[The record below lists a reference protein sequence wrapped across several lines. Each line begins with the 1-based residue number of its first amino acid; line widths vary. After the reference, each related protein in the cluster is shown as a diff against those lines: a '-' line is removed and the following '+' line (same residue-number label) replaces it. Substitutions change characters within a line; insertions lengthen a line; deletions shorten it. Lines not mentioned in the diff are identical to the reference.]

1 MQSQYYSQVLVRLNL
16 LTICLAYIMNTDYIS
31 YYFSPLVSMWFLIVY
46 ATMAIASTLNNRTPF
61 LVGKIMVSAG
71 AVTWFMKQEWLLQS
85 LFNFLGRIGRIHW
98 SAREWAFRVNLDLW
112 IVYAGMLTAI
122 VVMKIQEHRLTE
134 HPRWPFIV
142 KLGLGTSGA
151 SLVWFFAFELYQES
165 KFTYNR
171 WHPYIS
177 FIPILAFALLRNGSV
192 VLRSVSSSAF
202 AFIGRCS
209 LETFIIQFHLWMAAD
224 TKGILLVLPGTQ
236 WRPLNF
242 VLTTIM
248 FIFVSDQMAHATTQL
263 TSWIC
268 GEGTKSPPLP
278 TTVYDVTSGQ
288 PNQGH
293 DSIPLIT
300 SNGHTT
306 GKNDERS
313 NISREQDTL
322 HGSRRWVDRLA
333 EGSDLPSR
341 TAGFRVWPATKVAR
355 YGLQTKLFI
364 AVCVMWIA
372 NVLW

>member
-1 MQSQYYSQVLVRLNL
+1 
-16 LTICLAYIMNTDYIS
+16 
-31 YYFSPLVSMWFLIVY
+31 MWFLVLY
-46 ATMAIASTLNNRTPF
+46 ATMAIGSTLNNRAPV
-61 LVGKIMVSAG
+61 LVGKILVSAG
-71 AVTWFMKQEWLLQS
+71 AVTWFMKQEWLLQG
-85 LFNFLGRIGRIHW
+85 LFDILGRIARIHW
-98 SAREWAFRVNLDLW
+98 SAREWSFRVNLDLW

-134 HPRWPFIV
+134 HPHWPFIV

-151 SLVWFFAFELYQES
+151 CFVWFFAFELYQES

-171 WHPYIS
+171 WHPSIS
-177 FIPILAFALLRNGSV
+177 FIPILAFAILRNGSV

-209 LETFIIQFHLWMAAD
+209 LETFIVQFHLWMAAD
-224 TKGILLVLPGTQ
+224 TKGILLILPGTQ

-268 GEGTKSPPLP
+268 GEGTKLLPLP
-278 TTVYDVTSGQ
+278 ATAHPTTGTFRDLTPVQ

-293 DSIPLIT
+293 DSIPLTT

-306 GKNDERS
+306 GKHDERS
-313 NISREQDTL
+313 STSLEQDTP
-322 HGSRRWVDRLA
+322 HESRRWVDRLA
-333 EGSDLPSR
+333 EGSALPSR
-341 TAGFRVWPATKVAR
+341 TAGFRVWPATEVAR

-364 AVCVMWIA
+364 AVCVMWIV

>member
-1 MQSQYYSQVLVRLNL
+1 
-16 LTICLAYIMNTDYIS
+16 
-31 YYFSPLVSMWFLIVY
+31 MWFLILY
-46 ATMAIASTLNNRTPF
+46 ATMAIGSALNNRTPF

-71 AVTWFMKQEWLLQS
+71 AVTWFMKQEWLLQN
-85 LFNFLGRIGRIHW
+85 LFDILGRIGRIHW

-112 IVYAGMLTAI
+112 IIYAGMLTAI

-134 HPRWPFIV
+134 HPRWPFIA
-142 KLGLGTSGA
+142 KLGFGMSGA

-165 KFTYNR
+165 KFTYNQ

-192 VLRSVSSSAF
+192 VLRSVSSSVF
-202 AFIGRCS
+202 AFVGRCS
-209 LETFIIQFHLWMAAD
+209 LETFVIQFHLWLAAD

-248 FIFVSDQMAHATTQL
+248 FIFVSDQVAHATTQL

-268 GEGTKSPPLP
+268 GEGTKSLPLP
-278 TTVYDVTSGQ
+278 ATAHPTTNTCHDVTLAE

-300 SNGHTT
+300 SNSHTT
-306 GKNDERS
+306 VKNDERN
-313 NISREQDTL
+313 NISREQDTP

-333 EGSDLPSR
+333 EGSDPSSR
-341 TAGFRVWPATKVAR
+341 TPGFRVWPATKVAG

-364 AVCVMWIA
+364 AVCVMWIV
-372 NVLW
+372 NVLWSE